1 MYNNLRIT
9 GLASGMDTEEMIK
22 GLMEA
27 EKVRLNRVEQD
38 KQLLVWKREI
48 YNDLNKDYA
57 NFILKSRKNFGL
69 TTTTSTGAFVSRSY
83 ENLTWVK
90 KATSSDETI
99 ATVSSTSK
107 AMNGNY
113 EMEVKQLAEGVKAV
127 SGEKVTVEN
136 GNNENLASQFEL
148 GNDAI
153 IKFTIETKNGIKT
166 FKFGNVEDAD
176 IKKSLNEISLNDVVK
191 TINSAKVKDGEKEV
205 SLGLKANYDANID
218 RFFLQTEDT
227 GVGSKLKIS
236 ADVDSYGKAFID
248 ALNLNVNGAKYN
260 IGDEKT
266 GKSAVV
272 NFDGA
277 ENIIMDSNQFTINGI
292 DFNLKS
298 IGAFTTTIG
307 TDIDAFYDKIKQFV
321 DDYNELVEKT
331 SKLLTDK
338 RYGDYKPLTA
348 DQKKA
353 MEKEDIELWEE
364 KAKSGLL
371 RSDDLLSRTMQN
383 SRTWMYNE
391 VKDVEGSFNRL
402 FQIGIDTEKYSRG
415 VIGGKLVIDEVKLKD
430 AIRKD
435 PNGVLELFFKE
446 PEYGKDKLKGVTSYM
461 SEKDLSG
468 EQIRA
473 KRQQSGVVTR
483 LYDNL
488 ISSMQDIIE
497 KSGTGEDSNIYRNVK
512 SNMLIEFVT
521 KHGSISTIDKDVLQ
535 LEKRIDDLN
544 DYLIR
549 KENSYYSQFA
559 AMEKAIS
566 RMNQQSMWLMQQFSS
581 K

>member
-488 ISSMQDIIE
+488 ISGMQDIIE

-566 RMNQQSMWLMQQFSS
+566 RMNQQSMWFMQQFSS